1 MKSRFEGASRLQ
13 PEHGGTL
20 GGLSKLT
27 RLEVRMKLMY
37 ALSQQLG
44 AKNLDENAF
53 QQKANGA
60 RKLGESELQ
69 VEWLQ
74 ELWLTM
80 ELGD

>member
-1 MKSRFEGASRLQ
+1 
-13 PEHGGTL
+13 
-20 GGLSKLT
+20 
-27 RLEVRMKLMY
+27 MKLMY

-74 ELWLTM
+74 ELWLTL
-80 ELGD
+80 ELGDKALL